1 MDIAIWCLIATFF
14 LIYAPRLPA
23 IQDALRQ
30 EGHIDLAHPRLQQA
44 RLTGRGARAQAAHL
58 NTVEA
63 FAPFAAALWVSYH
76 YGVDAGLR
84 DGLAITFV
92 IARVAVSRTVSLW
105 FDPVWETTATLRSA
119 DTATAWGASDSRR
132 RLSMPFSVRSWP

>member
-63 FAPFAAALWVSYH
+63 FAPFAAALWVCYH
-76 YGVDAGLR
+76 YGVDAGVR

-92 IARVAVSRTVSLW
+92 IARVLFIGAYLADLNPWRTV
-105 FDPVWETTATLRSA
+105 VW
-119 DTATAWGASDSRR
+119 
-132 RLSMPFSVRSWP
+132 SVGHLAILGLFLAPLL

>member
-1 MDIAIWCLIATFF
+1 MDITIWCLIATFF

-44 RLTGRGARAQAAHL
+44 RLTGRAARAQAAHL

-63 FAPFAAALWVSYH
+63 FAPFAAAVWVAYH

-84 DGLAITFV
+84 DGLAVAFV
-92 IARVAVSRTVSLW
+92 AARVLFIAAYLADLNPWRTL
-105 FDPVWETTATLRSA
+105 VW
-119 DTATAWGASDSRR
+119 
-132 RLSMPFSVRSWP
+132 SVGHLAILGLFISPLI

>member
-92 IARVAVSRTVSLW
+92 IARVLFIGAYLADLNPWRTV
-105 FDPVWETTATLRSA
+105 VW
-119 DTATAWGASDSRR
+119 
-132 RLSMPFSVRSWP
+132 SVGHLAILGLFLAPLL